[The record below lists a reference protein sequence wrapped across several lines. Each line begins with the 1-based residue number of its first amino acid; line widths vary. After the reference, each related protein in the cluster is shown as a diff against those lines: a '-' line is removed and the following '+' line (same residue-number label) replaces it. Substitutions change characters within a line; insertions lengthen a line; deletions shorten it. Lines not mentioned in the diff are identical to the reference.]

1 MDSEF
6 RDGLCKRQ
14 SWSLVLDSIRRRCC
28 SQPGS
33 VHHPIFYTGSQLS
46 TVDSYETLLSLNVVL
61 RLFPYNHYRPKYT
74 SLFILI
80 LFLHIDSHRRFYSRR
95 IICVLKSTKINGML
109 SNFNRFLNPKIMS
122 QVVVEIITSWGL
134 SFP

>member
-1 MDSEF
+1 M
-6 RDGLCKRQ
+6 
-14 SWSLVLDSIRRRCC
+14 
-28 SQPGS
+28 
-33 VHHPIFYTGSQLS
+33 GSQLS
-46 TVDSYETLLSLNVVL
+46 MVDSYETLLSLNVVL
-61 RLFPYNHYRPKYT
+61 RLYNHYRPKYT

-80 LFLHIDSHRRFYSRR
+80 LFLHIDSDRCFCSRR

-109 SNFNRFLNPKIMS
+109 SNFNRFLNPKVMS